1 MDPIPP
7 QHDITLPLKPNEQ
20 KPKLPTALFG
30 LLAYISILFLVPL
43 FLSDKGTFER
53 FHSVQGGVL
62 FVCSAIGLGVSY
74 ILGAFIGS
82 ILFATVIVL
91 EVALTIIGTRNVLL
105 GLREG
110 LPFLDRIAGLFLH
123 D

>member
-1 MDPIPP
+1 MNEIPP

-43 FLSDKGTFER
+43 FLSAKGTFER

-62 FVCSAIGLGVSY
+62 FVTSALVLTISYLLGPS
-74 ILGAFIGS
+74 IGS
-82 ILFATVIVL
+82 VLFATVIVL
-91 EVALTIIGTRNVLL
+91 EVSLAIIGTRNILQ
-105 GLREG
+105 GSREG
-110 LPFLDRIAGLFLH
+110 LPFLDRIAGIFLH